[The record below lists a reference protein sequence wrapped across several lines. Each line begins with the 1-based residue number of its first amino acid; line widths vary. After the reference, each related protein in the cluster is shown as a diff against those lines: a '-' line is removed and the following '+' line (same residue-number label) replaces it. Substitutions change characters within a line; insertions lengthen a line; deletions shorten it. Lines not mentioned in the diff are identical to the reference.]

1 MKVEFCN
8 FSGYKIYPGQGHPAM
23 DESRGFGNG
32 ADTAEGQ
39 HELIVCLFQPASLA
53 QLLQPC
59 PTFASSK
66 EESLFLQR
74 KNPRKIAWT
83 VVYRRVNK
91 KGISEEQAKKRS
103 RKTVKANRGVIGAD
117 VAAIQAKRQQKPEV
131 RAAQRAAA
139 LAAGKEAKKDRQAK
153 KAAAGPKPAQQ
164 KLSRTQVG
172 KGAARGGR

>member
-8 FSGYKIYPGQGHPAM
+8 FSGYKIYPGQG
-23 DESRGFGNG
+23 R
-32 ADTAEGQ
+32 
-39 HELIVCLFQPASLA
+39 LFVRTDSKIFR
-53 QLLQPC
+53 
-59 PTFASSK
+59 FASSK

-103 RKTVKANRGVIGAD
+103 RKTVKANRGIIGAD
-117 VAAIQAKRQQKPEV
+117 LAAIQAKRQQKPEV

-153 KAAAGPKPAQQ
+153 KASSGPKPAQQ